1 MKKLLKLSFIV
12 MLSFLFIQC
21 DDDKDDTTPEKK
33 PPTTINLEFVNVE
46 GGTLNLG
53 NPPDMFR
60 EPLNHPIH
68 PVKVNSFKI
77 SKYETTNAQFIKFLN
92 AKKVSADGTLNGKQ
106 YIVMNGVYIQI
117 SYKEGKFVCESGKE
131 DYPAMWVTWE
141 GAKAFAEFVGGRLPT
156 EAEWV

>member
-1 MKKLLKLSFIV
+1 MKKLLQLLFIV
-12 MLSFLFIQC
+12 MLGVLFVQC
-21 DDDKDDTTPEKK
+21 DDDKDDTTPEK
-33 PPTTINLEFVNVE
+33 PTPTTIQLEFVNVE

-106 YIVMNGVYIQI
+106 YVIMNGKHIQI
-117 SYKEGKFVCESGKE
+117 
-131 DYPAMWVTWE
+131 
-141 GAKAFAEFVGGRLPT
+141 VGNMGRS
-156 EAEWV
+156 